1 MPFCKALGLQNK
13 VNKQVAKTRRVMKDG
28 FNKVFT
34 FGTRTYGDDDGS
46 SVGADHGVSEPR
58 CRDADIDSAAV
69 SNDVNT
75 FLANPDKL
83 NPKLQPTDLGAIDSG
98 IHTVAIALDEVVE
111 HDAAPRPVKIAEAL
125 PKLCSNTSRAR
136 PLEEYV
142 WTDEIIAST
151 RSSSI
156 VSRRNCDEDGMGG
169 KMVHE
174 ENEDCQ
180 DVESDC
186 HGCTYD
192 LLAPFRCVVA
202 ALDLEKL
209 RQIALAQR
217 HNLVFDAD
225 HYLDCEI
232 DPTPR
237 CGSYNFVYIL
247 TFSDGVKWCARVP
260 GYGRH
265 PVKTLAEKM
274 KIEYNTVQ
282 YIKHRTSIPVPKVYY
297 WTTDVTEAGV
307 AFGLIGFM
315 EGQPLSELWWDKETF
330 GEEQRALTLA
340 SIASHM
346 QQLYKIQFEKTGML
360 RWDSSNPDLP
370 AEVSY
375 ELDYYANEECLW
387 AGTIKRKQREDF
399 FGEWIR
405 RTMKGAKK
413 GELVGHDLRAE
424 KALRRL
430 AKSMPKQIARA
441 PFSLSLAD
449 LDLQNVFVDPDT
461 GTVTGYIDFDGV
473 AVKDVQIGAAAYP
486 KWLLRDMDLTRY
498 SLDPRQ
504 GYHSPFENTL
514 EELADYRSWYK
525 CCWITA
531 WKEDKLGEYN
541 SRWTG
546 RSHILTCI
554 QDALVKPLTREF
566 SIWAL
571 VDYAYREAY
580 AFDDEERGK
589 LWDGDWH
596 NYDLWRLR
604 YAIAH
609 GIWNN
614 SAKRAWCV
622 ISAEEIADNIRYYA
636 GRPVDYW
643 RTGRAFLNI

>member
-1 MPFCKALGLQNK
+1 MPFCKPLSLRSK
-13 VNKQVAKTRRVMKDG
+13 VKKQVAKARRVMEG
-28 FNKVFT
+28 RFNKVFT
-34 FGTRTYGDDDGS
+34 FGTRICGDDDGS

-58 CRDADIDSAAV
+58 YRDADVDSTAV
-69 SNDVNT
+69 SNDPNT

-83 NPKLQPTDLGAIDSG
+83 KLKLQPTDLEVIDSG
-98 IHTVAIALDEVVE
+98 IHTVAITRCG
-111 HDAAPRPVKIAEAL
+111 AASCSTTPSSANIAEAL
-125 PKLCSNTSRAR
+125 PKHCSNTSLAR
-136 PLEEYV
+136 PLEEYA
-142 WTDEIIAST
+142 WTDERTEVKWSL
-151 RSSSI
+151 R
-156 VSRRNCDEDGMGG
+156 
-169 KMVHE
+169 

-192 LLAPFRCVVA
+192 LLAPFRCVIA

-217 HNLVFDAD
+217 RDIVFDAD

-260 GYGRH
+260 GCGRH

-274 KIEYNTVQ
+274 KIEYNTLQ
-282 YIKHRTSIPVPKVYY
+282 YIKHKTSISVPAVYY

-307 AFGLIGFM
+307 VFGLIEFI
-315 EGQPLSELWWDKETF
+315 EGRPLSELWWDKETF
-330 GEEQRALTLA
+330 GEEQRVVTLT

-346 QQLYKIQFEKTGML
+346 QQLYNIQFDKTGML
-360 RWDSSNPDLP
+360 RWDSSDPDLP

-387 AGTIKRKQREDF
+387 AGTIKRKPREDF
-399 FGEWIR
+399 FEEWIR
-405 RTMKGAKK
+405 RALKGAKK

-424 KALRRL
+424 KAPDVWLN
-430 AKSMPKQIARA
+430 
-441 PFSLSLAD
+441 

-486 KWLLRDMDLTRY
+486 KWLMRDMDLTRY

-514 EELADYRSWYK
+514 EELADYRSWYEY
-525 CCWITA
+525 CWTTA
-531 WKEDKLGEYN
+531 WKEGKLGEYD

-546 RSHILTCI
+546 QSHILTCI

-589 LWDGDWH
+589 LWDEDWH

-609 GIWNN
+609 GIWN
-614 SAKRAWCV
+614 STARRAWCV
-622 ISAEEIADNIRYYA
+622 ISAEEIADDIRYYA
-636 GRPVDYW
+636 GRSVDYW
-643 RTGRAFLNI
+643 RTGRAFYNI